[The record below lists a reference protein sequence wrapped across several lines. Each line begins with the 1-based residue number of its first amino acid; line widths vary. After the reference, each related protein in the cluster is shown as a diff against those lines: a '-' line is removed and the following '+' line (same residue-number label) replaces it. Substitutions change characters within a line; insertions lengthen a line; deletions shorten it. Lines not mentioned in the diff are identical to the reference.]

1 MSEIK
6 PFPPV
11 RLRLDGPPIALL
23 WREGLGDGVAAG
35 HPDSL
40 ACCGAIEPKDR
51 IIVAELTARGRDG
64 VLDGKVDAR
73 AEEER
78 GFANRLGGVDGA
90 LVRGV
95 AEELDREVDRDVLQ
109 RSSGH
114 TIGLQAPIST
124 CQLST

>member
-1 MSEIK
+1 MEL
-6 PFPPV
+6 
-11 RLRLDGPPIALL
+11 RLRLNGPPIALL
-23 WREGLGDGVAAG
+23 WREGLSDGVTAG
-35 HPDSL
+35 HSNSL
-40 ACCGAIEPKDR
+40 ARCRAVEPQDG
-51 IIVAELTARGRDG
+51 IVVAELAAGGRDSI
-64 VLDGKVDAR
+64 LDGKVNAR
-73 AEEER
+73 SEEEWR
-78 GFANRLGGVDGA
+78 FPHRLGGVDGA